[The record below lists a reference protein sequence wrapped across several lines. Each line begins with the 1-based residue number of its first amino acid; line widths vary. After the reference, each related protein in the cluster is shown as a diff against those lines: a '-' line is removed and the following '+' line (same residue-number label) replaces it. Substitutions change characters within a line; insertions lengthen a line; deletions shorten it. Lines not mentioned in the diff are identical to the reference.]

1 MNRNSVL
8 LFCFAISL
16 AVLFTDKASAQSAT
30 PSTDLPLS
38 VSPPS
43 GSSAFDVQWIERS
56 IDRQSKEYASLR
68 KELKNIR
75 ENREQL
81 ATQLSEFDAAENES
95 GVSIESFPEIV
106 KNLQSKRI
114 ELIIDLAGLEAKRE
128 AILAANNTKQDN
140 SEIVAPLEKLVALQQ
155 GKLKRVREIKAPS
168 AEIRAAEAS
177 LLSSKVQ
184 LATAKNQNRSSKLLT
199 DALLSTSLAQAE
211 SKARLAKTESLLNE
225 ILPARKKLESSKQLK
240 LQASRYV
247 DDEKD
252 LVKQIREME
261 RNIERLSIQLR
272 AIRSDK

>member
-8 LFCFAISL
+8 LFIFAI
-16 AVLFTDKASAQSAT
+16 AVTALLTDRAIAQSAT
-30 PSTDLPLS
+30 PNADPPFS
-38 VSPPS
+38 VPPPS
-43 GSSAFDVQWIERS
+43 GVAAFDAQMIERFINS
-56 IDRQSKEYASLR
+56 QSEESASLR

-155 GKLKRVREIKAPS
+155 NKLERIREIKAPS

-211 SKARLAKTESLLNE
+211 SKARLAKTESLLSE

-272 AIRSDK
+272 AIRNDK

>member
-8 LFCFAISL
+8 LFCFVI
-16 AVLFTDKASAQSAT
+16 AVTALLTDRSMAQSLT
-30 PSTDLPLS
+30 PNADPPFS
-38 VSPPS
+38 VPPPS
-43 GSSAFDVQWIERS
+43 GVAAFDAQMIERFINS
-56 IDRQSKEYASLR
+56 QSEESASLR

-81 ATQLSEFDAAENES
+81 ATQLSEFDASENES

-155 GKLKRVREIKAPS
+155 NKLERILEIKAPS

-184 LATAKNQNRSSKLLT
+184 LA
-199 DALLSTSLAQAE
+199 LSL
-211 SKARLAKTESLLNE
+211 
-225 ILPARKKLESSKQLK
+225 IH
-240 LQASRYV
+240 
-247 DDEKD
+247 
-252 LVKQIREME
+252 I
-261 RNIERLSIQLR
+261 
-272 AIRSDK
+272 